1 MEKTRSIILPFMA
14 IKLMKNGKY
23 LHERMS
29 KKEVEDFTFFFYHQN
44 KFGGDVVSARILW
57 NNTRKLFR
65 ELN

>member
-14 IKLMKNGKY
+14 IKLLKNGKY

-29 KKEVEDFTFFFYHQN
+29 KKEVEDFKFFFYHAN

-57 NNTRKLFR
+57 NNTRKLYL